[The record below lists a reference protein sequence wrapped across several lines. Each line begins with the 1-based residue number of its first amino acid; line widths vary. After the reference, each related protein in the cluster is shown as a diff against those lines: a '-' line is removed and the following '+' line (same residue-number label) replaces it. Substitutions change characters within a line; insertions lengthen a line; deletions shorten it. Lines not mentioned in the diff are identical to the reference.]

1 MKKQMIIAL
10 AATTMVANAQTF
22 KEWQD
27 PNVNQVNR
35 LAMHTHFFGYESEE
49 AAMGDPE
56 QSANFLSINGQWKF
70 LWQNDAVNYKSD
82 FYRTDFNDG
91 SWRTMPVPGC
101 WELNGA
107 GDPIYVNVQYAW
119 AAQEGNNPPYVPT
132 TNNHVGYYRHE
143 VEVPAHWKGQQII
156 AHFGSVSSCFYLW
169 VNGKYVG
176 YSEDSK
182 LEAEFDLTKYVTP
195 GQKALIAMQV
205 FRWCD
210 GTYLEDQ
217 DYFRNTGIHRDCW
230 LYARPKQHIQDIRV
244 TPDLDANYEE
254 GSLTVDVK
262 STGAPVQLVLFDA
275 EGKEVASAITK
286 GKPVVM
292 KVSKV
297 NKWSAEIPY
306 LYTLKASLKSGATQH
321 IVPLKVGFR
330 KIEVKNAQLLVNGQ
344 PVLIKGADRH
354 ELDPD
359 GGYVVSRAR
368 MEQDIQIMKQF
379 NINAVR
385 TCHYPDDS
393 YWYDLCDK
401 YGIYMVAEANV
412 ESHGMGYGE
421 HTLAERADYH
431 LAHMERNQRNV
442 QRNFNHP
449 AIIFW
454 SLGNEA
460 GFGPNFSDAYKWVK
474 SEDPSRLCQY
484 EGAVHAIH
492 MKKTTMQDSPTDVYC
507 PMYADYR
514 TMEWYANEANMTRP
528 FIQCEYAHAMGN
540 SEGGF
545 KEYWD
550 LIRKYPTLQGGFI
563 WDFVDQSV
571 RWKNKA
577 GKQIWAYGGDFNRTD
592 ASDGNFCDNGLISP
606 DRVPNPHMYE
616 VGYYYQ
622 NIWTKFDG
630 VSGTTASTMTIN
642 GSEIE
647 LPKAGLVDVK
657 VKLEVTNENFFTDL
671 SNVYMEWTLMRN
683 GEPERVGIIEKLE
696 VAPQQTVPVE
706 VALGNLPFDGA
717 EYLLNA
723 VYKLKNRD
731 GLLAAGHAVAKSQS
745 TITLSQEYDLCK
757 IMASELNAPAG
768 AMAKAQIHEGRDLW
782 TITAPGIA
790 LEFNKRSGWL
800 ESYEVNGLQLI
811 ADDSAL
817 TPSFWRAP
825 TDNDYGAGLQRKFVA
840 WRKPEMKLKEFKP
853 EVADSVVIIKANYEM
868 PGVESQ
874 LYLAYT
880 LYADGTLQVNEKLET
895 TKDAKVSEMFRFGM
909 QLPMPVEFE
918 NLRYYGRGPIETYSD
933 RKDSEFVGLYSS
945 TVSNQFYP
953 YILPQENG
961 NHVDLRWMELT
972 NAAGRGVRI
981 MSNNLFSGS
990 ALHYTIESL
999 DEGWDKHNLHSPD
1012 VDPAP
1017 LTNVC
1022 IDKTQLGLGCVNSWG
1037 AWPLRQYRVLYDNK
1051 EFTFTISPLK

>member
-1 MKKQMIIAL
+1 MNNYLFAAL
-10 AATTMVANAQTF
+10 ATVSVMANAQSY

-27 PNVNQVNR
+27 PTINQVNR
-35 LAMHTHFFGYESEE
+35 MAMHTHFFGYESEE
-49 AAMGDPE
+49 AAQQAPE
-56 QSANFLSINGQWKF
+56 LSKNYLSINGQWKF
-70 LWQNDAVNYKSD
+70 QWQRNAVNYKSD

-91 SWRTMPVPGC
+91 GWREMPVPGC

-132 TNNHVGYYRHE
+132 NNNWVGYYRHE
-143 VEVPAHWKGQQII
+143 VEVPADWKGQQVI

-169 VNGKYVG
+169 VNGQFVG

-230 LYARPKQHIQDIRV
+230 LYARPVQHIKDIRV
-244 TPDLDANYEE
+244 TPDLDANYED
-254 GSLTVDVK
+254 GTLTVNVQT
-262 STGAPVQLVLFDA
+262 TGAAVDLTLFDA
-275 EGKEVASAITK
+275 EGKEVATATAN
-286 GKPVVM
+286 GKPVEM
-292 KVSKV
+292 KVSKP
-297 NKWSAEIPY
+297 NKWTAETPY
-306 LYTLKASLKSGATQH
+306 LYTLRASLKGGKQNH
-321 IVPLKVGFR
+321 VVPVKVGFR

-354 ELDPD
+354 GLDPD

-368 MEQDIQIMKQF
+368 MEQDIAIMKQF

-385 TCHYPDDS
+385 TCHYPDDN

-412 ESHGMGYGE
+412 ESHGMGYDE
-421 HTLAERADYH
+421 YTLAERKDYH
-431 LAHMERNQRNV
+431 QAHMERNQRNV

-460 GFGPNFSDAYKWVK
+460 GFGPNFIDAYKWVK
-474 SEDPSRLCQY
+474 AEDPSRLCQY
-484 EGAVHAIH
+484 EGTLNGIW
-492 MKKTTMQDSPTDVYC
+492 KKKISIEDATTDVYC

-514 TMEWYANEANMTRP
+514 GMENYAKDPKMTRP

-622 NIWTKFDG
+622 NIWSSMKDG
-630 VSGTTASTMTIN
+630 Q
-642 GSEIE
+642 IE
-647 LPKAGLVDVK
+647 VY
-657 VKLEVTNENFFTDL
+657 NENFFTGL
-671 SNVYMEWTLMRN
+671 ENVMAEVTLVRN
-683 GEPERVGIIEKLE
+683 GEPEMTRVVSSLNVG
-696 VAPQQTVPVE
+696 PQQKAILPIEAIKVPQ
-706 VALGNLPFDGA
+706 DGA
-717 EYLLNA
+717 EYMLNIQ
-723 VYKLKNRD
+723 YKLNKRD
-731 GLLAAGHAVAKSQS
+731 GLLPAGHVVAKSQ
-745 TITLSQEYDLCK
+745 IQLCAAQQQGFQLCAAK
-757 IMASELNAPAG
+757 G
-768 AMAKAQIHEGRDLW
+768 AMSRADIHEGRDLW
-782 TITAPGIA
+782 TISASGVA

-800 ESYEVNGLQLI
+800 ESYVVKGMQFI
-811 ADDSAL
+811 AEDKAL
-817 TPSFWRAP
+817 TPNFWRAP
-825 TDNDYGAGLQRKFVA
+825 TDNDYGAGLQRRFAA
-840 WRKPEMKLKEFKP
+840 WRQPEMKLKELAV
-853 EVADSVVIIKANYEM
+853 ENQDSVVVIRTTHEM
-868 PGVESQ
+868 PAVQ
-874 LYLAYT
+874 ATLRLVYT
-880 LYADGTLQVNEKLET
+880 LYADGTLRVEQDMKT
-895 TKDAKVSEMFRFGM
+895 TADAKVSDMFRFGM
-909 QLPMPVEFE
+909 QLPMPESFE
-918 NLRYYGRGPIETYSD
+918 NIRYYGRGPVETYAD
-933 RKDSEFVGLYSS
+933 RKDSEFIGLYRS
-945 TVSNQFYP
+945 TVTEQFYP
-953 YILPQENG
+953 YIRPQENG

-972 NAAGRGVRI
+972 NASGHGVRI
-981 MSNNLFSGS
+981 LSDAAFSGS

-999 DEGWDKHNLHSPD
+999 DEGPNKHNMHSPD
-1012 VDPAP
+1012 VDPSP

-1022 IDKTQLGLGCVNSWG
+1022 IDKEQFGLGCVNSWG
-1037 AWPLRQYRVLYDNK
+1037 AWPLPQYC
-1051 EFTFTISPLK
+1051 LKYQDRHFVFVIKPM

>member
-1 MKKQMIIAL
+1 
-10 AATTMVANAQTF
+10 MVANAQSF

-27 PNVNQVNR
+27 PNINQVNR
-35 LAMHTHFFGYESEE
+35 LTMHTHFFGFESEE
-49 AAMGDPE
+49 AAQGEPE
-56 QSANFLSINGQWKF
+56 QSANYLSINGQWKF
-70 LWQNDAVNYKSD
+70 QWQKDAVNYKSD

-91 SWRTMPVPGC
+91 AWRTMPVPGC

-143 VEVPAHWKGQQII
+143 IQVPAHWKGQQII

-210 GTYLEDQ
+210 GTYREDQ
-217 DYFRNTGIHRDCW
+217 DYFRYTGIHRDCW
-230 LYARPKQHIQDIRV
+230 LYAQPKQHIQDIRV
-244 TPDLDANYEE
+244 TPDLDADYLD
-254 GSLTVDVK
+254 GSLKVAVQ
-262 STGAPVQLVLFDA
+262 STGVPVQLALFDA
-275 EGKEVASAITK
+275 EGKEVATATAK
-286 GKPVVM
+286 GAAPVEM
-292 KVSKV
+292 KVERP
-297 NKWSAEIPY
+297 NKWSAETPY
-306 LYTLKASLKSGATQH
+306 LYTLRATLKSGNTVQQV
-321 IVPLKVGFR
+321 VPLKVGFR

-368 MEQDIQIMKQF
+368 MEQDVQIMKQF

-385 TCHYPDDS
+385 TCHYPDDN

-401 YGIYMVAEANV
+401 YGLYMVAEANV
-412 ESHGMGYGE
+412 ESHGMGYE
-421 HTLAERADYH
+421 QHTLAERADYH
-431 LAHMERNQRNV
+431 LAHLERNQRNV

-460 GFGPNFSDAYKWVK
+460 GYGPNFKDAYKWVK
-474 SEDPSRLCQY
+474 AEDPSRLCQY
-484 EGAVHAIH
+484 EGTLHGIWQ
-492 MKKTTMQDSPTDVYC
+492 KKVSIEEATTDVYC

-514 TMEWYANEANMTRP
+514 RMEQYGKDASMTRP

-550 LIRKYPTLQGGFI
+550 LIRKYPNLQGGFI

-571 RWKNKA
+571 RWTNKA
-577 GKQIWAYGGDFNRTD
+577 GKQIWAYGGDFNTTD

-622 NIWTKFDG
+622 NIWT
-630 VSGTTASTMTIN
+630 SLN
-642 GSEIE
+642 EHNQ
-647 LPKAGLVDVK
+647 LK
-657 VKLEVTNENFFTDL
+657 VYNENFFRDL
-671 SNVYMEWTLMRN
+671 SDIMVEVTVMRN
-683 GEPERVGIIEKLE
+683 GEAEHVLALSNFN
-696 VAPQQTVPVE
+696 VSPQQSAV
-706 VALGNLPFDGA
+706 LPISLSDIKTDDGA
-717 EYLLNA
+717 EYFVNVA
-723 VYKLKNRD
+723 YKLKHRD
-731 GLLAAGHAVAKSQS
+731 GLLPAGHVVAKQQLLLAQGTQVAAGTQAVGSLKL
-745 TITLSQEYDLCK
+745 T
-757 IMASELNAPAG
+757 
-768 AMAKAQIHEGRDLW
+768 EGRDRW
-782 TITAPGIA
+782 TVSGQNIA
-790 LEFNKRSGWL
+790 LAFSKHNGWL
-800 ESYEVNGLQLI
+800 SEYQVNGLQLL
-811 ADDSAL
+811 ADDAQL
-817 TPSFWRAP
+817 TPNFWRAP
-825 TDNDYGAGLQRKFVA
+825 TDNDYGAGLQRKFIA
-840 WRKPEMKLKEFKP
+840 WKAPEMKLKEFKP
-853 EVADSVVIIKANYEM
+853 EVTDSAVVIKAQYEM
-868 PGVESQ
+868 PGVQSQ
-874 LYLAYT
+874 LLMTYT
-880 LYADGTLQVNEKLET
+880 VLADGTLQVNEKLQT
-895 TKDAKVSEMFRFGM
+895 TKDAEVSEMFRFGM
-909 QLPMPVEFE
+909 QMPMPEQFE
-918 NLRYYGRGPIETYSD
+918 KLSYYGRGPVETYSD
-933 RKDSEFVGLYSS
+933 RKDSEFIGLYKS
-945 TVSNQFYP
+945 TVTEQFYP
-953 YILPQENG
+953 YIRPQENG

-972 NAAGRGVRI
+972 NAAGRGIRVTTP
-981 MSNNLFSGS
+981 SAPFSAS

-999 DEGWDKHNLHSPD
+999 DEGWNKHNLHSPD

-1017 LTNVC
+1017 LTNLL
-1022 IDKTQLGLGCVNSWG
+1022 IDQKQLGLGCVNSWG
-1037 AWPLRQYRVLYDNK
+1037 AWPLRQYRVLYEDK
-1051 EFTFTISPLK
+1051 EFNFVIAPL